1 MRVLEQSYQ
10 EVPYYLSASDRQQA
24 TLEVSNCIAEMRR
37 RILQPQAV
45 HGDGIRNAIH
55 GTYGVAKRNTSDPPQ
70 PVPAPATSPKVIHTV
85 PSPGAERAMKSPTN
99 GAEWN
104 GNDDD
109 KIDFL
114 AQQARFAQQEAE
126 SLAAQARF
134 AQQEAELNMKMSAS
148 APSTYDAPLDWT
160 SDRAAQQA
168 AEYDKAEAQALAA
181 ATANNS
187 TLDEKKKKKKRH
199 TDV

>member
-1 MRVLEQSYQ
+1 MKISVVRVLEQSYQ
-10 EVPYYLSASDRQQA
+10 EVPYYLSASDREQA
-24 TLEVSNCIAEMRR
+24 TLEVSNKIAEMRR
-37 RILQPQAV
+37 RILQPLAI

-55 GTYGVAKRNTSDPPQ
+55 GPYGVAKRNTSDPPQ
-70 PVPAPATSPKVIHTV
+70 LVPAPATSPKVIHTL
-85 PSPGAERAMKSPTN
+85 PSPGVERAMNTPTN

-114 AQQARFAQQEAE
+114 A
-126 SLAAQARF
+126 AQARF
-134 AQQEAELNMKMSAS
+134 AQQEAELNIKMSAS
-148 APSTYDAPLDWT
+148 APSTYNAPLDWT
-160 SDRAAQQA
+160 SDRAAEQA

-187 TLDEKKKKKKRH
+187 TVDEKKKKKKR
-199 TDV
+199 